1 MNNQNPNHEYK
12 TIDLKGIE
20 RNTSA
25 TSAADGSC
33 AEMDN
38 FRHFKGAWRPIFPKK
53 VKDTIVHFMADTEL
67 GEENVWCFVNEI

>member
-25 TSAADGSC
+25 TAATDGSC

-38 FRHFKGAWRPIFPKK
+38 FRHFKGA
-53 VKDTIVHFMADTEL
+53 
-67 GEENVWCFVNEI
+67 